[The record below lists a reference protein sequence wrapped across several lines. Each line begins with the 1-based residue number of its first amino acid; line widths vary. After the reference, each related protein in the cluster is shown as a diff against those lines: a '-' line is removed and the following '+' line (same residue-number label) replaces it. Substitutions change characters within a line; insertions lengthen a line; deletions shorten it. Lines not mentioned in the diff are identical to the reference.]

1 MGIQIREIGAGGGMC
16 LPFIHRTELRT
27 AVTGNQRLPVPFLLM
42 MDPSVAQSRDGFLGA
57 ADRAGL
63 RPVLCAGG
71 CRFFPAV
78 LAGRG
83 NGPRFFGTAA
93 GADAFLFAG
102 SAAGCRLSL
111 LPAAPAVDVR
121 RFRGWL
127 GRRRSCGFWFR
138 GSWSVRFR
146 LSRLWS
152 RGFWLC
158 RLYRR
163 RLFGFRWGFAWL

>member
-1 MGIQIREIGAGGGMC
+1 MGIQIRKIGAGGGMC

-42 MDPSVAQSRDGFLGA
+42 MDPSVAQSRNGFLGA

-63 RPVLCAGG
+63 RPILCAGWR
-71 CRFFPAV
+71 RFFPAV

-121 RFRGWL
+121 RFRGWFS
-127 GRRRSCGFWFR
+127 RRRSGWLRFC
-138 GSWSVRFR
+138 GSWRSWLR
-146 LSRLWS
+146 LGRLWF
-152 RGFWLC
+152 RGFWL
-158 RLYRR
+158 
-163 RLFGFRWGFAWL
+163 

>member
-42 MDPSVAQSRDGFLGA
+42 MDPSVAQSRNGFLGA
-57 ADRAGL
+57 ANRAGL

-121 RFRGWL
+121 RFRGWFS
-127 GRRRSCGFWFR
+127 RRRSGWLRLGRLWFR
-138 GSWSVRFR
+138 R
-146 LSRLWS
+146 
-152 RGFWLC
+152 FWLC

-163 RLFGFRWGFAWL
+163 RLFRLRWGFAWL